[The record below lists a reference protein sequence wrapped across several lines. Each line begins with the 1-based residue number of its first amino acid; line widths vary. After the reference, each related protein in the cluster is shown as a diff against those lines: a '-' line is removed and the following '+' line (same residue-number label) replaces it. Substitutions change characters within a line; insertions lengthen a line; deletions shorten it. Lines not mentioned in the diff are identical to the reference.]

1 MLKKILLN
9 GKKIP
14 VPVPIKTL
22 PQAMAW
28 VQKHLVRPDHVIT
41 RLQLD
46 GREIEVQADGIGPLP
61 ELALD
66 EQSDLRLK
74 IDSPMEICIQTIDAL
89 RNLSSVIGRNLKP
102 VAVQLWEHKG
112 HRIPVE
118 ARTVLDDV
126 SLLVEL
132 FEHILVLVDKRIDL
146 SNAMS
151 LERQI
156 KKSHAAIGLALQQ
169 ADWKGL
175 ARVLLNQL
183 ESPIMEMSAELS
195 SLEKL
200 VMEIE
205 VDRKLE
211 RKLAAAGNKGSL

>member
-22 PQAMAW
+22 PEAIAW
-28 VQKHLVRPDHVIT
+28 VQKHLVRPDHLIT

-46 GREIEVQADGIGPLP
+46 GREMEIQADGGVVLP
-61 ELALD
+61 ALALD
-66 EQSDLRLK
+66 ENSDLRLK
-74 IDSPMEICIQTIDAL
+74 IDSPMEICMQTIDAL
-89 RNLSSVIGRNLKP
+89 RNLSAVIGRNLKP

-112 HRIPVE
+112 HRMPVE
-118 ARTVLDDV
+118 TRTVLDDV

-132 FEHILVLVDKRIDL
+132 FEHVLVLVDRRVDL
-146 SNAMS
+146 SNASS
-151 LERQI
+151 LQSQI
-156 KKSHAAIGLALQQ
+156 GKAHAAIGLAVQQ
-169 ADWKGL
+169 SDWRGL

-183 ESPIMEMSAELS
+183 EAPILEMPA
-195 SLEKL
+195 

-205 VDRKLE
+205 VDRKVE
-211 RKLAAAGNKGSL
+211 RKMAAAGNTGSV